1 MDNMPNASSEVQ
13 LGKSCEYEDL
23 VREIKKLSLAD
34 RMVIYS
40 LLPAK

>member
-1 MDNMPNASSEVQ
+1 MANVSSGVQ
-13 LGKSCEYEDL
+13 LGKACEYEDL

-40 LLPAK
+40 LLPSK

>member
-1 MDNMPNASSEVQ
+1 MAGASTSLR
-13 LGKSCEYEDL
+13 LGKACEYEDL

-40 LLPAK
+40 LLPSK

>member
-1 MDNMPNASSEVQ
+1 MASEAADIE
-13 LGKSCEYEDL
+13 LGKACEYEDL

-40 LLPAK
+40 LFPAK